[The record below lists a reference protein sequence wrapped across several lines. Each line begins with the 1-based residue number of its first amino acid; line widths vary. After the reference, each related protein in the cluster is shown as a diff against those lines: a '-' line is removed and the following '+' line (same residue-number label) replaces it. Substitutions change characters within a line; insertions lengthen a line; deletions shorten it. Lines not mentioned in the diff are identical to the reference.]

1 MLSEENFECF
11 ESSIMELIENQN
23 YLEAINLFETIKHI
37 KSPQLIVAEATCY
50 YNLKKYMNSIE
61 ILKHAEELGWNLFE
75 IYLLKGRSLY
85 KIQEWELALKAFEFA
100 DELKTSYVIKQWI
113 TRCKAHITIEQDP
126 ESDHI
131 IQFEPP
137 VISDVR
143 REWYQHGQT
152 IVIVLYVRDVSE
164 HELKVNYQ
172 PKKVSLTIS
181 QNKPISLQLK
191 LSKEIIPEQSSYY
204 ITPSKIELKMRKA
217 TNVQWSNVEE
227 E

>member
-137 VISDVR
+137 VISDVI

-152 IVIVLYVRDVSE
+152 IVIVIYVRDVSE

-172 PKKVSLTIS
+172 PKIS
-181 QNKPISLQLK
+181 FFNHF
-191 LSKEIIPEQSSYY
+191 SK
-204 ITPSKIELKMRKA
+204 
-217 TNVQWSNVEE
+217 
-227 E
+227 